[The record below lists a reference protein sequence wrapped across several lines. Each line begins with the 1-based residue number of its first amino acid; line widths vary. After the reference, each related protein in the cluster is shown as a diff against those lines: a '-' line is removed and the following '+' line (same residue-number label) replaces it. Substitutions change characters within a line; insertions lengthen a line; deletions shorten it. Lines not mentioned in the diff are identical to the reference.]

1 LNGCHRKFAFGH
13 DALAFISEQP
23 LAWDPL
29 NGWGASIIDAMST
42 MVRDIMSGDRMRASE
57 LINDL
62 STSWD
67 SQYDDCHS
75 PLCLPIESFI

>member
-1 LNGCHRKFAFGH
+1 MYAFGH
-13 DALAFISEQP
+13 DEVAPMSKQP
-23 LAWDPL
+23 LDPL
-29 NGWGASIIDAMST
+29 NGWGASIIEAMDT
-42 MVRDIMSGDRMRASE
+42 MVRDIMSRDRMRASE
-57 LINDL
+57 LINDP